1 MSRSAL
7 MMLVVGLLGGWIV
20 AHELPVV
27 SARGAAM
34 DEFRMATAD
43 TVGVYS
49 VATGRVQ
56 GRDADCL
63 FVWNHENQKLAV
75 YSVTSNA
82 LQVLHVRSC
91 KYDFKADDFNAD
103 GRRST
108 PTVTKMKQ
116 KVKPKPPK

>member
-7 MMLVVGLLGGWIV
+7 MMLVVGLLGGWMV

-27 SARGAAM
+27 GAKGAPM
-34 DEFRMATAD
+34 DEFRMGTAD
-43 TVGVYS
+43 TEGAYS

-56 GRDADCL
+56 GRDADVL

-75 YSVTSNA
+75 YSVSSNA
-82 LQVLHVRSC
+82 LQVLHVRNC
-91 KYDFKADDFNAD
+91 EYDFKADGFNLG

-108 PTVTKMKQ
+108 PTVKEMRDL
-116 KVKPKPPK
+116 VK

>member
-20 AHELPVV
+20 AQEMPT
-27 SARGAAM
+27 AGAGSPM
-34 DEFRMATAD
+34 DEFRMGTAD
-43 TVGVYS
+43 TEGSYS

-56 GRDADCL
+56 GRDADVL

-75 YSVTSNA
+75 YSVSNSA
-82 LQVLHVRSC
+82 LQVLHVRNC
-91 KYDFKADDFNAD
+91 AFDFRGDDFNLP

-108 PTVTKMKQ
+108 PTVTEMKELL
-116 KVKPKPPK
+116 KKK